1 MGAKHPMAVVA
12 QLGANK
18 NEFILA
24 AKHLIK
30 MGVVKSPGDA
40 IRYMEENNT
49 SVAELM
55 EQVIVSKQTKLPKEE
70 ETDNEDTSTEST
82 S

>member
-40 IRYMEENNT
+40 IRYMEQNNT
-49 SVAELM
+49 SVAEVM
-55 EQVIVSKQTKLPKEE
+55 EQVITSKQTKIIVEE
-70 ETDNEDTSTEST
+70 SESDEDITE
-82 S
+82 

>member
-30 MGVVKSPGDA
+30 MGVAKSPGDA
-40 IRYMEENNT
+40 IRYMEQNNT
-49 SVAELM
+49 NVAEVM
-55 EQVIVSKQTKLPKEE
+55 EQVIISKQAKLPKEE
-70 ETDNEDTSTEST
+70 TDDEDTSTEST

>member
-12 QLGANK
+12 QLNANK

-24 AKHLIK
+24 ARHL
-30 MGVVKSPGDA
+30 VKSGVAKTPGDA
-40 IRYMEENNT
+40 IRYMEENN
-49 SVAELM
+49 VNVPEVM

-70 ETDNEDTSTEST
+70 DNEDTSTEPT

>member
-70 ETDNEDTSTEST
+70 EADNEDTSTEST

>member
-12 QLGANK
+12 QLNANK

-24 AKHLIK
+24 ARHL
-30 MGVVKSPGDA
+30 VKSGVAKTPGDA
-40 IRYMEENNT
+40 IRYMEENN
-49 SVAELM
+49 VNVPEVM

-70 ETDNEDTSTEST
+70 ESENEDTSTEPS

>member
-1 MGAKHPMAVVA
+1 MGARHPMAVVA

-49 SVAELM
+49 NVAELM
-55 EQVIVSKQTKLPKEE
+55 EQVITSKQTKLPKEE
-70 ETDNEDTSTEST
+70 ENQEQEDE
-82 S
+82 

>member
-12 QLGANK
+12 QLNANK

-24 AKHLIK
+24 ARHLVK
-30 MGVVKSPGDA
+30 LGVAKTPGDA
-40 IRYMEENNT
+40 IRYMEENNIN
-49 SVAELM
+49 VPEVM

-70 ETDNEDTSTEST
+70 DNEDTSTEPAS
-82 S
+82 

>member
-1 MGAKHPMAVVA
+1 MGARHPMAVVA

-49 SVAELM
+49 NVAELM
-55 EQVIVSKQTKLPKEE
+55 EQVIISKQTKLPKEE
-70 ETDNEDTSTEST
+70 ENQEQEDE
-82 S
+82 

>member
-40 IRYMEENNT
+40 IRYMEQNNT
-49 SVAELM
+49 NVAELM

-70 ETDNEDTSTEST
+70 ENTEKEDE
-82 S
+82 